1 MRIAAPMVVLV
12 VTLGSA
18 ACKQPTGAAVIGYAF
33 PRDGQRAALV
43 AAAALP
49 ADSSRGAIR
58 VVGDWDSG
66 GTEST
71 VEIARARRLVALPRV
86 MGVVGHAGS
95 RGTVITAPIYTD
107 AGIPLVVPTATSGR
121 LWELG
126 EWIFPLAPTDSVEGA
141 FLGEAAVDGLHASRI
156 TIFFVNTAY
165 GTGLRAQL
173 RRWLATRDLQPVDEV
188 PYVIGSDLPTL
199 VEASLKR
206 SRPDLVVLVG
216 RRVEVAQ
223 MAAIIFDHDPSIHL
237 LAADG
242 AYDQLADLML
252 AAGPAADS
260 LYLTTFWVAD
270 TTVPVQR
277 DFIRRYRLET
287 GREPTAF
294 EAMRYDAVMVLAE
307 AIREVGPDRAAIRD
321 WLRSLGDSRPPYRGV
336 TGAITFRPG
345 ARRNLVLVRL
355 KEGVPVTVP
364 EAGVW

>member
-1 MRIAAPMVVLV
+1 MRISASLPAVVVAAGL
-12 VTLGSA
+12 A
-18 ACKQPTGAAVIGYAF
+18 ACKPPTGAAVIGYAF
-33 PRDGQRAALV
+33 PRDGQQAALV

-49 ADSSRGAIR
+49 SDTTLGAIR

-66 GTEST
+66 GTESA
-71 VEIARARRLVALPRV
+71 VEIARARRLVALPGV

-95 RGTVITAPIYTD
+95 RGTLITAPIYSD

-126 EWIFPLAPTDSVEGA
+126 EWIFPLAPTDSIESA
-141 FLGEAAVDGLHASRI
+141 FLGEVAVDGLKASRI
-156 TIFFVNTAY
+156 AVYFVNTAY
-165 GTGLRAQL
+165 GAGIRAEL
-173 RRWLATRDLQPVDEV
+173 RRWLATRNLQPVDEV

-199 VEASLKR
+199 VEASLQR

-216 RRVEVAQ
+216 RRIEVAQ
-223 MAAIIFDHDPSIHL
+223 MAAIIFEHDPSIRL

-242 AYDQLADLML
+242 AYDQLADLIL
-252 AAGPAADS
+252 AAGAAADS

-287 GREPTAF
+287 GREPAAF
-294 EAMRYDAVMVLAE
+294 EAMRYDAIMVLAQ
-307 AIREVGPDRAAIRD
+307 AIREVGPDRAAVRD
-321 WLRSLGDSRPPYRGV
+321 WLHSLGGDRPPFRGV
-336 TGAITFRPG
+336 TGDITFRRG
-345 ARRNLVLVRL
+345 ARHNLVLVRL
-355 KEGVPVTVP
+355 RDGVPVTVP